1 MQNVLKKI
9 VFTLLTIFSCNAIAV
24 MPVIADNAVYSTVG
38 GTWVKE
44 NDTTWTMD
52 KDGDGKTDVTLI
64 KENDEWKYIFSVADD
79 SSMYYGWEV
88 NPPAG
93 YEIENGYGSKQNP
106 AISIQYAHTENIDK
120 DGAQSGTYAGGA
132 DTNKVYSIPGASS
145 VSVVI
150 TSDLADG
157 DYVVIWDGNHP
168 DYTTADSESGTKI
181 TGQVNKGEYTFNN
194 SAITIGFHSEAG
206 GEKKY
211 GYYAVISGDK
221 NKDGLSAVNVSKEE
235 PVLETGSLKVS
246 KQVLEADGSES
257 ADDKVFKFNVEL
269 TSDNDEIASMLD
281 NKKAYGDVTIE
292 NGTGSFYLSNG
303 KSVTMAGIPA
313 GVRYNISEVEDS
325 DYETT
330 LTGGNGVISSDNEAV
345 INCINKKKPKTETEK
360 YSITIKK
367 EVKENGN
374 KKEDFNFHIAF
385 ENLEKNTEYSYE
397 KSGVKYT
404 FTSDE
409 NKAADV
415 AFTLADKD
423 GIVFEGIPEAARY
436 KITEDANSY
445 YASYEITDTVKVTQQ
460 KQVNSQTDQS
470 LSTGLETVDKGENA
484 VVTFT
489 NTGKEPDVPETEK
502 IKVKI
507 KKVWNDNENAGNTRP
522 GSITVYLMQDENV
535 IKNIELNADNGWEAE
550 VNGLEVF
557 KEDGKTAYK
566 YSVNE
571 ENVSGYESETVESEE
586 ADAAGNG
593 SKVKVF
599 TITNTKNETGSLK
612 VSKTVEGNGADRSK
626 AFKFKVELK
635 NGGNPVSGV
644 YPLDG
649 TTGSK
654 TGTIVFDENGKASF
668 ELSHDESIVITG
680 LPAGT
685 EYLVTENAYKEYESS
700 DNGSYSGKINGSEEA
715 QINIINTYKEV
726 HNLTVKKTV
735 NGNQGDKSKS
745 FDFTLHLSGAEGIE
759 IPSDI
764 NCQFDGKAQQMKAD
778 ADGNVNFKLK
788 HGEEIVFKDLPAGIS
803 YEIIENGA
811 EEDGYAV
818 TGKNEAGTLDSDMAA
833 EIVNTKNVGIPT
845 SAMTNTVSM
854 ILIIVIGGF
863 GFLYLTKKK
872 KGM

>member
-1 MQNVLKKI
+1 MRNVLKKI
-9 VFTLLTIFSCNAIAV
+9 VFALLTIFSCNAISV

-120 DGAQSGTYAGGA
+120 DGAQSGTYAGGV

-145 VSVVI
+145 ISVVI
-150 TSDLADG
+150 TSDFADG

-168 DYTTADSESGTKI
+168 DYTAANSESGTKI

-194 SAITIGFHSEAG
+194 STITIGFHSEAG

-211 GYYAVISGDK
+211 GYYAIISGDK

-235 PVLETGSLKVS
+235 PVLETGSLMVS

-257 ADDKVFKFNVEL
+257 TDDKVFKFNVEL

-281 NKKAYGDVTIE
+281 NKKTYGDVTIE

-303 KSVTMAGIPA
+303 KSVTMTGIPA

-345 INCINKKKPKTETEK
+345 INCINKKKPKIETEK

-409 NKAADV
+409 NKAADI

-423 GIVFEGIPEAARY
+423 SIVFDGIPEAARY

-445 YASYEITDTVKVTQQ
+445 YASYEITDTVKVAQQ

-470 LSTGLETVDKGENA
+470 LSTGLETVDNGENA

-489 NTGKEPDVPETEK
+489 NTGKEPDVPEVEK
-502 IKVKI
+502 IKIKI
-507 KKVWNDNENAGNTRP
+507 KKVWNDNENAENTRP
-522 GSITVYLMQDENV
+522 DSITVYLMQDDNV
-535 IKNIELNADNGWEAE
+535 IKNITLNESNGWEVE
-550 VNGLEVF
+550 IDGLEKGEHV
-557 KEDGKTAYK
+557 
-566 YSVNE
+566 YSVAE
-571 ENVSGYESETVESEE
+571 EDVSGYVANVTE
-586 ADAAGNG
+586 ADNEGM
-593 SKVKVF
+593 KEYTV
-599 TITNTKNETGSLK
+599 TNTAIETGSIK
-612 VSKTVEGNGADRSK
+612 VSKTVAGENADK
-626 AFKFKVELK
+626 NKLFKFNIELK
-635 NGGNPVSGV
+635 KDNVPVSGV
-644 YPLDG
+644 FKLDNVSG
-649 TTGSK
+649 TEA
-654 TGTIVFDENGKASF
+654 GTIAFDENGKASF
-668 ELSHDESIVITG
+668 ELSHGESIVITG

-685 EYLVTENAYKEYESS
+685 EYLVTENIYKEYEPS
-700 DNGSYSGKINGSEEA
+700 DNGSYSGKINGNEEV
-715 QINIINTYKEV
+715 QINVINTHKEV
-726 HNLTVKKTV
+726 HSLTVKKTV
-735 NGNQGDKSKS
+735 RGNQGDKSKS
-745 FDFTLHLSGAEGIE
+745 FNFTLHLSGTEGIE
-759 IPSDI
+759 VPSDI

-811 EEDGYAV
+811 EEDGYTV
-818 TGKNEAGTLDSDMAA
+818 TGKNEAGTLDSDMTA

-854 ILIIVIGGF
+854 IFIIAIGGF
-863 GFLYLTKKK
+863 GFLYLIKRKK
-872 KGM
+872 M